1 MRRRDDDGDTTRIYD
16 NSGSVVTEKRNG
28 HGSFVDRDEGRT
40 VVLSEARE
48 RFGGVSISGS
58 FIGMLTALAM
68 TFLLGG
74 LAAAIIG
81 AVGYETGVETNG
93 EELTIAGLIAGVA
106 VLFLSFLVGGW
117 TAGRIARYNGA
128 TNGAMTVVWLLV
140 LGAVLAAAG
149 AWIAAEYNVLDNAY
163 VPNWFGRWFTDDQVT
178 FGAIVSGLVAMA
190 LAFLGAILGGAMG
203 ERYHRKADRYIADR
217 IVDERDGTL
226 RENSIREEHE
236 YRTAR

>member
-1 MRRRDDDGDTTRIYD
+1 MHRRDDDGDTTRVYE
-16 NSGSVVTEKRNG
+16 NSGTVVTEKRNG
-28 HGSFVDRDEGRT
+28 HGPDVDREEDRT

-106 VLFLSFLVGGW
+106 VLFLSFLIGGW

-149 AWIAAEYNVLDNAY
+149 AWIAAEYNVLDNAN

-178 FGAIVSGLVAMA
+178 LGAIVSGLVAMA

-217 IVDERDGTL
+217 MVDERDGTL
-226 RENSIREEHE
+226 RENSLREERE